1 MCKSC
6 SQVPITH
13 AWNRTKTDRKSAV
26 KKPSLKKW
34 ILMAGGLYSQL
45 TTYAVISRKKYING
59 VKFIHTANRI
69 SNFILNDTFKETEVI
84 VFSDLKTH

>member
-1 MCKSC
+1 
-6 SQVPITH
+6 
-13 AWNRTKTDRKSAV
+13 
-26 KKPSLKKW
+26 
-34 ILMAGGLYSQL
+34 MAGGLYSQL